1 MEKPIKLRTK
11 FHLHRHFSPSLTCF
25 CIKVKDLGAL
35 NVRFCLQ
42 VPAPVAQANAA
53 ASTPVAVVEEE
64 LKEDGEEF
72 EDLAD
77 MLEHLGLSEYKTTFD
92 EERIDVESFVRKILF
107 FSLLFRKGSV
117 CKLRKAGI

>member
-1 MEKPIKLRTK
+1 M
-11 FHLHRHFSPSLTCF
+11 
-25 CIKVKDLGAL
+25 L
-35 NVRFCLQ
+35 NVWLCLQ

-53 ASTPVAVVEEE
+53 ASAFVAVVEEE

-92 EERIDVESFVRKILF
+92 DERIDVESFVRKICCF
-107 FSLLFRKGSV
+107 FSLLFSSRKV
-117 CKLRKAGI
+117 QCVN